1 MSDSD
6 FTTKDY
12 GGIGLSYANWR
23 KMAGMNKNPFPQQQT
38 TGVKPPSVQSQ
49 FDSIGK
55 EWEAAKAQFGAI
67 PGMFGQGQQPVAPV
81 SPAPVVPAP
90 VTPAPVIDN
99 SFDYTSGIET
109 SGLDSIGQMMGEL
122 EAASDIASVFA

>member
-1 MSDSD
+1 MADSD
-6 FTTKDY
+6 FSPKDY
-12 GGIGLSYANWR
+12 GAIGLSYANWR
-23 KMAGMNKNPFPQQQT
+23 KMANMNKNPFPQPQT
-38 TGVKPPSVQSQ
+38 TGVKPPSIQGE

-55 EWEAAKAQFGAI
+55 EWESAKAQFAAI
-67 PGMFGQGQQPVAPV
+67 PGMFGQGQQPVQPAAPV
-81 SPAPVVPAP
+81 APVAPAA
-90 VTPAPVIDN
+90 PAIDN